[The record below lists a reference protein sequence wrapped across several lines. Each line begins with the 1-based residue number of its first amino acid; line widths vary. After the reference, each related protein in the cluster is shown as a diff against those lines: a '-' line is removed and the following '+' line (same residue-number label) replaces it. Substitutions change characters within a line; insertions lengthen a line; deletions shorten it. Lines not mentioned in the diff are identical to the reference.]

1 MTAPRFTAAPFYTVF
16 KNRRWRLTAYAI
28 VALILAILCLF
39 PRPYVAR
46 AKLLPQDS
54 SSAGL
59 GQLINALGGQLSN
72 FANLLGG
79 GRPPND
85 LYLVIG
91 RSDAVRGD
99 VIDTLKLAG
108 PSRPYATVDAAKIA
122 LDKAVEVRLLLGGVV
137 EVETNTRNPEK
148 SLQLTQAYVQ
158 AISTRIAGMTRQTI
172 TRKTEIV
179 RQRFGEAAAR
189 VQQTETALN
198 TFRKQNR
205 LADPEVQL
213 GTEIS
218 LRTQLQA
225 KLQAKTV
232 ELQTVQQF
240 SGPENPQLRSI
251 QSEIAA
257 LRAQL
262 AQAEKPA
269 VGAAGPNVSGL
280 SEIASQ
286 YLNLYRD
293 YRFAQSLY
301 EVYSRSAEQVAV
313 EGLVAESATYIQ
325 VVEPTHLDPERH
337 YNVSAVALLI
347 ALLALALFTEIY
359 APATGLRWPTLSA
372 QQDSRNDD

>member
-1 MTAPRFTAAPFYTVF
+1 MTTPRSTAAPFHAVV

-99 VIDTLKLAG
+99 VIDALKLAG

-148 SLQLTQAYVQ
+148 SLRLTQAYVQ

-198 TFRKQNR
+198 AFRKQNR

-359 APATGLRWPTLSA
+359 APATGLRWPTLSS